1 MRKLKFNVDQLVK
14 ERRQY
19 FAHIFP
25 HEADVQLIKL
35 TYDEAMTFDEPIL
48 DYGET
53 PVDLYGQDRV
63 LKEGEFYDGYALWTY
78 KFCYWHFTV
87 VKMRGAISRI
97 QASEADKGIYGYTA
111 DEIRAGKAWQIVCP
125 PENGKKRDWYF
136 VNVLIFTNCYF
147 AEMVD
152 KIKDCSDEL
161 QDVDSYKLDE
171 SLRGKL
177 VAALLTDEKVVTLTR
192 EEDMVLHAKLG
203 RAYKAIFERLA

>member
-35 TYDEAMTFDEPIL
+35 TYDEAMTFNEPIL

-97 QASEADKGIYGYTA
+97 PASEADKGIYGYSSY
-111 DEIRAGKAWQIVCP
+111 EIEAGEAWRIEEVS
-125 PENGKKRDWYF
+125 ENGQKRGWDF
-136 VNVLIFTNCYF
+136 VNVMTFTDYDF
-147 AEMVD
+147 SEMVT
-152 KIKDCSDEL
+152 KIQDCSDEL
-161 QDVDSYKLDE
+161 RDVDPHKLDKV
-171 SLRGKL
+171 LRGKL
-177 VAALLTDEKVVTLTR
+177 VEALLTDEKIVMLTR
-192 EEDMVLHAKLG
+192 EEDMVLHAKLA
-203 RAYKAIFERLA
+203 RAYKCIFERLA